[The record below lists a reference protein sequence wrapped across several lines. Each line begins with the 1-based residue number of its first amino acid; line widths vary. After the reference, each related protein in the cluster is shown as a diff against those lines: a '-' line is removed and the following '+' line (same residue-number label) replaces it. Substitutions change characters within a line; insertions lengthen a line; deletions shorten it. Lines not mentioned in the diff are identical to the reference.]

1 MGETEVDNFSLK
13 EEQVLNTL
21 VFETL
26 GQPEKEREFK
36 FKSLKRWGFDLVLGK
51 VGGKTTYFTAEA
63 NKREEGDIYKVGEIE
78 YQIDEIL
85 SEIPKNKKIFAH
97 IEMNQGRAYLIGDL
111 REGDENIE
119 ILRVPAGIILLTYLK
134 KHKLHHLLEAV
145 KNVGTATEL
154 VKQRGQEGRAVPY
167 EKLPNVPRRF
177 LRGAKDVE
185 KEAGFGRVA
194 LSYWG
199 ENKDGD
205 ARFRVSWLFP
215 TIALF
220 EIDIAEKADKL
231 LAAFK

>member
-1 MGETEVDNFSLK
+1 LDLSLK

-21 VFETL
+21 IFETL

-36 FKSLKRWGFDLVLGK
+36 LKSLKRWGFDLILGK
-51 VGGKTTYFTAEA
+51 IEGKTTYFTTES
-63 NKREEGDIYKVGEIE
+63 NKREKGDIYKIGGIE

-85 SEIPKNKKIFAH
+85 SEIPKNKKLFAH

-111 REGDENIE
+111 REGEENIE
-119 ILRVPAGIILLTYLK
+119 ILRVPAGTILLTYLK
-134 KHKLHHLLEAV
+134 KHKLHHLFEAV

-154 VKQRGQEGRAVPY
+154 VKHRGQEGKAVPY

-205 ARFRVSWLFP
+205 ARFRVSWLLP
-215 TIALF
+215 TISLF
-220 EIDIAEKADKL
+220 DIHIAEKADKL
-231 LAAFK
+231 LASFK

>member
-1 MGETEVDNFSLK
+1 MDIHQLREL
-13 EEQVLNTL
+13 QVLNTL

-36 FKSLKRWGFDLVLGK
+36 LKSLKRWGFDLILGTK
-51 VGGKTTYFTAEA
+51 GGKTTYFTAKTNE
-63 NKREEGDIYKVGEIE
+63 REVGDIYTEDNIE
-78 YQIDEIL
+78 YKVDEIL
-85 SEIPKNKKIFAH
+85 TELPKNKKIFAH
-97 IEMNQGRAYLIGDL
+97 IEMNQGTAYLVGEL
-111 REGDENIE
+111 REGDNNIE
-119 ILRVPAGIILLTYLK
+119 ILRVPAGVILLAYFK
-134 KHKLHHLLEAV
+134 KHKLHHLIEAV

-154 VKQRGQEGRAVPY
+154 VKQRGQEGKPVPY
-167 EKLPNVPRRF
+167 EHLPNVARRF

-205 ARFRVSWLFP
+205 ARFRISWLLP

-220 EIDIAEKADKL
+220 DIDIAEKSDKL